1 MFYTDLKYCD
11 DFFKNLVS
19 CSLRLDLRQN
29 LSWPF
34 ECSMINCPVIAEPT
48 TYLGTESDL
57 TLFTSANSR
66 KNKTVII
73 FLNIKILIFF
83 Y

>member
-1 MFYTDLKYCD
+1 MSITVSNYCD

-34 ECSMINCPVIAEPT
+34 ECTMINCPVVADDCS
-48 TYLGTESDL
+48 YLRSEGDL
-57 TLFTSANSR
+57 TLFTSAGAR
-66 KNKTVII
+66 RRKTVS
-73 FLNIKILIFF
+73 F
-83 Y
+83 YK